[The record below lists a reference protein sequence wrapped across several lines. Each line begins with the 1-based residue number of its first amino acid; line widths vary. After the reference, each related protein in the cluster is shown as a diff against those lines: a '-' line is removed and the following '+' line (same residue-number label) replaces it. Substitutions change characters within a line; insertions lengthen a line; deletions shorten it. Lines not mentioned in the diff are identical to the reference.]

1 MSNAAFN
8 DLTIK
13 VPQVGFRYV
22 KRLLPICGSGRF
34 FGSMPSFMQNL
45 NLVKAL
51 HDSHPSIVGEVSSG
65 DDASLYKV
73 AIKPL
78 QWNYSTS

>member
-13 VPQVGFRYV
+13 VPQVGFRYEEIASDM
-22 KRLLPICGSGRF
+22 PIRTV

-51 HDSHPSIVGEVSSG
+51 QCGR
-65 DDASLYKV
+65 
-73 AIKPL
+73 
-78 QWNYSTS
+78 